1 MKLLLG
7 VICVLLSARSF
18 VISGIKMN
26 GYEGQSV
33 TIECSHVWANGNRK
47 YFCKD
52 PCKEEKDVVADS
64 VKPLHVRYQIQD
76 RGNVFTVTITDLKK
90 TDSGKYWCAVDRML
104 GDTYTEVSLTVLEA
118 LPSSPSL
125 STRTH
130 IYSPSTISYLGS
142 TSITPNATYTTVT
155 IATNQPTDNNNQTTD
170 WRLYLYVSVGVLLLT
185 SLVWILVFL
194 TLCYKETSVML
205 RCCPGRPKAS
215 DSEGNSFE
223 IQNSISHNPCP
234 ASTHTPPEYEN
245 VLNITS
251 TWPTY
256 NIYTVQ

>member
-26 GYEGQSV
+26 GYEGQSI

-64 VKPLHVRYQIQD
+64 VKPLHVRYQVQD

-104 GDTYTEVSLTVLEA
+104 GDTYTEVSLTVLEV

-142 TSITPNATYTTVT
+142 TSITPNATYTT
-155 IATNQPTDNNNQTTD
+155 
-170 WRLYLYVSVGVLLLT
+170 
-185 SLVWILVFL
+185 
-194 TLCYKETSVML
+194 ETSVML

-251 TWPTY
+251 TLPTY

>member
-18 VISGIKMN
+18 VTSGIKMN
-26 GYEGQSV
+26 EYEGQSV

-76 RGNVFTVTITDLKK
+76 RGNVFTVTIADLKK
-90 TDSGKYWCAVDRML
+90 TDSGKYWCAVDRMF

-155 IATNQPTDNNNQTTD
+155 IATNQPTDNNNQTTGERQKTGIEPYITARP
-170 WRLYLYVSVGVLLLT
+170 RLVYR
-185 SLVWILVFL
+185 SLKGGLHRAR
-194 TLCYKETSVML
+194 KS
-205 RCCPGRPKAS
+205 
-215 DSEGNSFE
+215 SEGG
-223 IQNSISHNPCP
+223 C
-234 ASTHTPPEYEN
+234 
-245 VLNITS
+245 VLS
-251 TWPTY
+251 RLSSGSCGFA
-256 NIYTVQ
+256 